1 VPDPAASPPADD
13 PLARFLDAVRR
24 PLAFLAAAPATTAA
38 RTQLPGRA
46 LAARG
51 RDLYGRLPPG
61 AQRERLEALCAGLE
75 QLESADAARRR
86 TLADECQRLLA
97 QLIAAP
103 PAPPDSAPSYRASS
117 GDLAAALTRLDLS
130 VQFAKEV
137 GPRRAAH
144 LRKFGIATVEDLL
157 YHLPFRYEDRRRV
170 CDIAALHIGEAASV
184 IGEVAQLA
192 ERSVG
197 RGRRRILEGVL
208 RDPTGLLGLTW
219 YNQVTYF
226 RSRFRAGQRL
236 LVHGKVERSPGGGK
250 RIVHP
255 EIDPAP
261 DESVGAGVL
270 PVYEKPTSMTVG
282 TIRRIVQQAVRD
294 YADLVPSVLPE
305 RIGRDARLLD
315 AAAALRALHLP
326 DPQADIDRLNRY
338 ASPAHRAL
346 VFDELFFLQLGM
358 GLRRRQTAVES
369 GLALARTGALT
380 DRLAAV
386 LPFTLTG
393 AQHRVIEQICA
404 DLARPH
410 PMHRLVQGDVGS
422 GKTIVALFAALV
434 AIEHGYQAAFMAPTE
449 LLAEQH
455 FATIGRFVEA
465 LGVRA
470 ALLTGEAV
478 KSGRKQLYAELESG
492 AVQLAVGTHALIQ
505 EGVRMPGLAL
515 GIVDEQH
522 RFGVLQRAAVLRALR
537 GEHDARAPH
546 ILLMTATPIPRTLA
560 MTIYGDLDV
569 SILDELPP
577 GRKPVRT
584 MIFNEAERGRVYQ
597 LVKQE
602 LDQGRQGYVVY
613 PLVEASEKEDLR
625 DATTM
630 ARELGRTVFAGYRVG
645 LLHGRMKADE
655 KDAVMRRFRAGDL
668 QLLFSTT
675 VIEVGVDVPNASVMV
690 VEHADRFGLSQLH
703 QLRGRVGRGSDHAL
717 CLLVAPYR
725 RGEDVYRRLKAMRDT
740 SDGFKIAEVDLDLRG
755 PGEFLGTRQH
765 GLPDFRVSNLIRDT
779 RTLTEAR
786 EAAERWLALD
796 PSLRTPESAALRAI
810 LEHRWKG
817 RLGLAEIG

>member
-1 VPDPAASPPADD
+1 MAASAGSPPAAD

-24 PLAFLAAAPATTAA
+24 PLEFLAAAPATTAA
-38 RTQLPGRA
+38 RTRLPARELAEQGRAVRTRLPDGPQRHHLDALCEQLDQLAAADPTKRRA
-46 LAARG
+46 LANACHG
-51 RDLYGRLPPG
+51 
-61 AQRERLEALCAGLE
+61 
-75 QLESADAARRR
+75 
-86 TLADECQRLLA
+86 LLA
-97 QLIAAP
+97 QIASP
-103 PAPPDSAPSYRASS
+103 PAARAEPAAVYHASS
-117 GDLAAALTRLDLS
+117 GDLAAALARLS
-130 VQFAKEV
+130 RPVQYAKEV
-137 GPRRAAH
+137 GPRRAAQ
-144 LRKFGIATVEDLL
+144 LGKFGIETVEHLL

-170 CDIAALHIGEAASV
+170 REIAVAQVGEEASLIGELVELS
-184 IGEVAQLA
+184 
-192 ERSVG
+192 ERHVG
-197 RGRRRILEGVL
+197 RGRRRLLEGVL
-208 RDPTGLLGLTW
+208 RDATGLLGLTW
-219 YNQVTYF
+219 YNQVAYF
-226 RSRFRAGQRL
+226 RSRFRVGQRL
-236 LVHGKVERSPGGGK
+236 LVFGKVDRSPGGGK

-255 EIDPAP
+255 EVDLAP

-270 PVYEKPTSMTVG
+270 PVYEKPTAMSVT
-282 TIRRIVQQAVRD
+282 TIRKIVQQAVRD
-294 YADLVPSVLPE
+294 HADLVPSVLPAQVN
-305 RIGRDARLLD
+305 RAAQLID
-315 AAAALRALHLP
+315 AAAALRSLHLP
-326 DPQADIDRLNRY
+326 DPDADVDRLNRS
-338 ASPAHRAL
+338 ASPAHAAL

-358 GLRRRQTAVES
+358 GLRRRQSLAET
-369 GLALARTGALT
+369 GLALTRTGALT
-380 DRLAAV
+380 ERLAAA
-386 LPFTLTG
+386 LPFALTA
-393 AQHRVIEQICA
+393 AQQRVIAQIHA
-404 DLARPH
+404 DMARPH

-434 AIEHGYQAAFMAPTE
+434 AIENGCQAAFMAPTE

-455 FATIGRFVEA
+455 FATIAGFAEA

-470 ALLTGEAV
+470 ALLTGEAA
-478 KSGRKQLYAELESG
+478 KSGRKSLYAALARGEI
-492 AVQLAVGTHALIQ
+492 QLAIGTHALIQ
-505 EGVRMPGLAL
+505 EGVRMPAL
-515 GIVDEQH
+515 GLGVIDEQH
-522 RFGVLQRAAVLRALR
+522 RFGVLQRAAVLRRLR
-537 GEHDARAPH
+537 GDDGGMPD

-569 SILDELPP
+569 SVLDELPP

-584 MIFNEAERGRVYQ
+584 LIFNEAERARVYQ
-597 LVKQE
+597 LVAQE
-602 LDQGRQGYVVY
+602 LDRGRQGYVVY

-630 ARELGRTVFAGYRVG
+630 ARELGRSVFARYRVG
-645 LLHGRMKADE
+645 LLHGKMKADE

-703 QLRGRVGRGSDHAL
+703 QLRGRVGRGSDDAL

-779 RTLTEAR
+779 RVLAAAR
-786 EAAERWLALD
+786 DAAERWLTLD
-796 PSLRTPESAALRAI
+796 PELRAPESAGLRAV